1 MYLQG
6 TNIGTNVYFL
16 KGKRPIDSFCIFIS
30 ESVVTFTLLYFCYIT
45 LYMLSGLTYS
55 ILYCVNY
62 WPKRQQSAFNFQ

>member
-30 ESVVTFTLLYFCYIT
+30 ESVVTFTLLYFTANISVKLHCICFQV
-45 LYMLSGLTYS
+45 SLTVFC
-55 ILYCVNY
+55 IV
-62 WPKRQQSAFNFQ
+62 